1 MLSINSL
8 RIWTWAEAQ
17 PDKARSLSSAL
28 GSFPLSWEF
37 LWKRKV
43 LKWNWGVGW
52 GAACGPW
59 CGHWGSCAGDSPRGR
74 IVCEKGPHLFP
85 GGIDPV
91 QCDPPRS
98 QDRIWEVEK
107 NNASSE
113 KRRET
118 LTRHLKAT
126 SVFKK
131 FAGWTLALKATS
143 QVKAAIEAKHFS
155 SQLITLMANTGS

>member
-1 MLSINSL
+1 M
-8 RIWTWAEAQ
+8 
-17 PDKARSLSSAL
+17 
-28 GSFPLSWEF
+28 
-37 LWKRKV
+37 
-43 LKWNWGVGW
+43 GW
-52 GAACGPW
+52 GAACGPGR
-59 CGHWGSCAGDSPRGR
+59 GHRDSCAGDSPRGR

-118 LTRHLKAT
+118 LTSHLKTT
-126 SVFKK
+126 SIFKT
-131 FAGWTLALKATS
+131 FADWTLALKAAS
-143 QVKAAIEAKHFS
+143 QVKAAVKTEHFS
-155 SQLITLMANTGS
+155 SPLTTLMANTGS